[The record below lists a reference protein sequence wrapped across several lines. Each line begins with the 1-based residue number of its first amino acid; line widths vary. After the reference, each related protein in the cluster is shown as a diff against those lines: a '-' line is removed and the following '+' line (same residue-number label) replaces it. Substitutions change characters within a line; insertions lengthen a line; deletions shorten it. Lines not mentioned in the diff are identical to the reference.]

1 MAGNLSPN
9 WMLVGIL
16 VLTILLTEIM
26 TNTAAAAIMLPI
38 ALALASTFNIGYL
51 PLVMAVAY
59 GASASFISPFG
70 YQTNLMV
77 MNAGGYAL
85 LDFMK
90 VGWLVTATYIAIAA
104 MAIPMVFP
112 F

>member
-1 MAGNLSPN
+1 
-9 WMLVGIL
+9 
-16 VLTILLTEIM
+16 
-26 TNTAAAAIMLPI
+26 
-38 ALALASTFNIGYL
+38 
-51 PLVMAVAY
+51 MAVAY

-90 VGWLVTATYIAIAA
+90 VGWLVTATYIVIAA
-104 MAIPMVFP
+104 VAIPMVFP